1 MSRDVGE
8 LAELRRELRRYRM
21 YLDDDALRAE
31 LSEWIQESVDQSDA
45 DTARQ
50 YVEERL
56 NSLLDEYPMYNAP
69 SVARGEDGFP
79 DGCEGCEHY
88 GSACPVVTDRRETRW
103 RERKLKEADTEQ
115 EARRVFQ
122 QQARDV
128 DCHRIPQF
136 LAEWDTDHR
145 GLLERGQ
152 DLHSRVED
160 VMHGRAQED
169 ESETAIADG
178 GGQS

>member
-1 MSRDVGE
+1 VSQDVGE
-8 LAELRRELRRYRM
+8 LAELRRELRRNRM
-21 YLDDDALRAE
+21 YLDDAKLRAE
-31 LSEWIQESVDQSDA
+31 VSDWIQESVDQSDA

-69 SVARGEDGFP
+69 SVARGADGFP
-79 DGCEGCEHY
+79 DGCEGCVHY

-103 RERKLKEADTEQ
+103 RERKLKDAASEQ

-128 DCHRIPQF
+128 DCQRIPEF

-145 GLLERGQ
+145 DLLERGQ
-152 DLHSRVED
+152 DLQSRVED
-160 VMHGRAQED
+160 ELHGRAED
-169 ESETAIADG
+169 SETALADG
-178 GGQS
+178 GDQS